1 MKFLPLIA
9 ATAVLSQGASA
20 LRKLS
25 SSEQQ
30 QLLSQAVPV
39 VGQGHR
45 QTQALSISVN
55 ESIQFNTCITLTTE
69 LSSNMQQTLVN
80 YQSLMKSWDAGGIVS
95 LKDYILFNVCNTTS
109 CVNNAHDNLYMTD
122 LKTYMALTS
131 YRPQVTIDYCTAC
144 NNAQQWCQ

>member
-55 ESIQFNTCITLTTE
+55 ESIQFNTC
-69 LSSNMQQTLVN
+69 MN

-109 CVNNAHDNLYMTD
+109 CVNNAQDNLYMTD